1 MKDSKEDRGGSRQ
14 LAGVREKKPHAGKEQ
29 GKGQSHEK
37 SHRVQRVE
45 REIREV
51 VGSYLISG
59 FKGGLPGLV
68 SLTRVICTKDFRN
81 AKILVTMLSFS
92 NTDATSAVDSTDN
105 STGSSI
111 GNSNGKA
118 VTGSV
123 GKPSAR
129 ERMVE
134 REREKAIEVLQAH
147 AFEVQGEI
155 NRCLR
160 MKHCPKVTFVYDSS
174 YENVMKVEKILR
186 DISHEKNG
194 KARTQE

>member
-1 MKDSKEDRGGSRQ
+1 MRDSKEDRGGSRQ
-14 LAGVREKKPHAGKEQ
+14 LAGLREKKSSV
-29 GKGQSHEK
+29 GKGQSGSQTNGQGKDK

-59 FKGGLPGLV
+59 FKGVLPGLV

-92 NTDATSAVDSTDN
+92 NTETAVATGE
-105 STGSSI
+105 GS
-111 GNSNGKA
+111 N
-118 VTGSV
+118 
-123 GKPSAR
+123 GKPSAKER
-129 ERMVE
+129 EVE
-134 REREKAIEVLQAH
+134 RERERAIEVLQAH

-160 MKHCPKVTFVYDSS
+160 MKHCPKVTFVYDTSF
-174 YENVMKVEKILR
+174 ENVMKIEKILR
-186 DISHEKNG
+186 DISLEKNE
-194 KARTQE
+194 KARTQD